1 MMDYTITK
9 TLDLKKLNCPLPI
22 LKTKKAI
29 NDIEIGEY
37 LEIIATDP
45 GSVSD
50 FQAWCNSTGNELVE
64 SSQENGIF
72 KYIIKKTK

>member
-1 MMDYTITK
+1 MGYIITK
-9 TLDLKKLNCPLPI
+9 TLDVKKLNCPLPI

-29 NDIEIGEY
+29 NDIKIGEY
-37 LEIIATDP
+37 LEVLATDP

-64 SSQENGIF
+64 SSKENGIF
-72 KYIIKKTK
+72 KYVIKKTK

>member
-1 MMDYTITK
+1 MMEYIITK
-9 TLDLKKLNCPLPI
+9 TLDVKKLNCPLPI
-22 LKTKKAI
+22 LKTKKAM

-37 LEIIATDP
+37 IEILATDP

-50 FQAWCNSTGNELVE
+50 FQAWCNSTGNELVV

>member
-1 MMDYTITK
+1 MECIITK
-9 TLDLKKLNCPLPI
+9 TLDVKKLNCPLPI
-22 LKTKKAI
+22 LKTKKAM

-37 LEIIATDP
+37 LEVLATDP

-50 FQAWCNSTGNELVE
+50 FQAWCNSTSHELVE
-64 SSQENGIF
+64 SYQENGIF